1 MAVVGVYTTWAQTKK
16 IRNADLS
23 RGSGHCFG
31 IFVVDLKG
39 WAVTGQEVALMEAQ
53 AYAYLDA
60 PAASPAAIVPAY
72 TQFRRTA
79 RLGTRGQWR
88 MISAYSQVCGFLCAS
103 SWRVLDLLAGTALRW
118 PVGFNKTDSGKTTC
132 MQLIT
137 AWAAVLSDE
146 HRAVPSKGQRLVVS
160 FDERDQAPSLA
171 AADIMAT
178 GVPAQPVARTT
189 TAAATKPQGLTA
201 LPNTAGRILKP
212 MGLVLATV
220 PGQIVG
226 AATMEYDEEDQEAVY
241 KQFATQQ
248 FATQAVFE
256 MRGFFG
262 TGGLEKTVHCMWY
275 VLLAAFAVLALFSLL
290 FIIARQA
297 AWTQQ
302 PQPEARVSRQTQ
314 TEEPEAAPLPR
325 PPLPMRAPSETPS
338 PTRSSMPADF
348 FMSAA
353 GERLHSF
360 RDCRHISGV
369 HDRRVRTL
377 LVCATCRERRE
388 P

>member
-16 IRNADLS
+16 ISNADLS
-23 RGSGHCFG
+23 RGSGNCFG

-132 MQLIT
+132 MQLM
-137 AWAAVLSDE
+137 
-146 HRAVPSKGQRLVVS
+146 
-160 FDERDQAPSLA
+160 PSLA

-226 AATMEYDEEDQEAVY
+226 AATMEYDEEDQEVVY
-241 KQFATQQ
+241 KKFATQQ

-297 AWTQQ
+297 AWMQQ
-302 PQPEARVSRQTQ
+302 PQPEARTYVSRQTQ

-325 PPLPMRAPSETPS
+325 PPSPMKAPSETPS

-369 HDRRVRTL
+369 HNRRVRTL

>member
-1 MAVVGVYTTWAQTKK
+1 
-16 IRNADLS
+16 
-23 RGSGHCFG
+23 
-31 IFVVDLKG
+31 
-39 WAVTGQEVALMEAQ
+39 MEAQ

-118 PVGFNKTDSGKTTC
+118 PVGFKKTDSGKTTC
-132 MQLIT
+132 MQLM
-137 AWAAVLSDE
+137 
-146 HRAVPSKGQRLVVS
+146 
-160 FDERDQAPSLA
+160 PSLA

-226 AATMEYDEEDQEAVY
+226 AATMEYDEEDQEVVY
-241 KQFATQQ
+241 KKFATQQ

-275 VLLAAFAVLALFSLL
+275 VLLAFAVLALFSLL

-314 TEEPEAAPLPR
+314 TAEPEAAPLPR
-325 PPLPMRAPSETPS
+325 PPSPMRAPV
-338 PTRSSMPADF
+338 PADF